1 MSTLHRTIAMLAALA
16 FTAASLALAAPGAA
30 RPGAQGDTPAQ
41 KVIKDPA
48 EYNAYITALNLTDP
62 PAKAA
67 AMEAFIV
74 QYPNSVMKTD
84 ALQQA
89 LQAYQAA
96 GNPQKVQITANRIL
110 EIDPNDLRA
119 LAIVTFIERGDAN
132 TPEKAAKARRDG
144 EKGLAGLATWQKL
157 PGISDAEN

>member
-119 LAIVTFIERGDAN
+119 EVAMRLANASTKDRAWVGKRHAV
-132 TPEKAAKARRDG
+132 P
-144 EKGLAGLATWQKL
+144 
-157 PGISDAEN
+157 PM